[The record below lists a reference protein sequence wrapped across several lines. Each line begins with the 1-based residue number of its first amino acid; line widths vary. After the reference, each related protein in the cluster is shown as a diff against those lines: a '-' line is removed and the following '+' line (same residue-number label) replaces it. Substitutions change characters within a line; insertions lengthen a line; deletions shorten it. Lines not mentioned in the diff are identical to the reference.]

1 MIRQPAPTPGPTS
14 NNLLPRHHPRR
25 RRCRRRHRRRRHHRR
40 RHSQGIFPFKCDH
53 PHRTHPERLDG
64 DGDVVSLPYRLVHIS
79 VLAAAQLVLHHD
91 VRPAD
96 SVNVSSLAFT
106 YNHDLLS
113 IIIVATFMSGCL
125 TIRNDDKDCNDDDH
139 QQHY

>member
-1 MIRQPAPTPGPTS
+1 MTY
-14 NNLLPRHHPRR
+14 
-25 RRCRRRHRRRRHHRR
+25 
-40 RHSQGIFPFKCDH
+40 
-53 PHRTHPERLDG
+53 PECLDG
-64 DGDVVSLPYRLVHIS
+64 DGDVVPLPDRLVHIS

-113 IIIVATFMSGCL
+113 IIIMTTFMPGCL
-125 TIRNDDKDCNDDDH
+125 TIRNDDCNDDDH